1 MAYPT
6 VSAPYGLKP
15 INLIGGQVFAGATR
29 QRRIASSAS
38 SIGFGDPIKF
48 ASDGTVVVTTET
60 TTPPATGFAGVFLGC
75 TFVSSVTGQPTWSQ
89 SWTSG
94 TSIKA
99 NTFIYAYVCED
110 PDQLFQ
116 VAVVTGTT
124 VVSTTTGLTYTNVN
138 NNVALVANTLNTTS
152 GDSRQ
157 AILLSSADVT
167 ATLPLRIVDLVPD
180 TAFDYGGTTYYP
192 EAIVK
197 FNAPYVVPSSGTA
210 TVTGGHAYYNPVG
223 L

>member
-6 VSAPYGLKP
+6 VSKPYGLKP

-29 QRRIASSAS
+29 QRRIASGAS
-38 SIGFGDPIKF
+38 SIGFGDPVIF
-48 ASDGTVVVTTET
+48 VNDGTIAVSVST
-60 TTPPATGFAGVFLGC
+60 TTAPATGFAGVFLGC
-75 TFVSSVTGQPTWSQ
+75 QFVSAVTGQPTWSQ

-94 TSIKA
+94 TAVKA

-116 VAVVTGTT
+116 VVGVSGTT
-124 VVSTTTGLTYTNVN
+124 VVPTNNGLTYSNIN
-138 NNVALVANTLNTTS
+138 NNVALVANLLNTNT
-152 GDSRQ
+152 GDSQ
-157 AILLSSADVT
+157 QGILYTSANVT
-167 ATLPLRIVDLVPD
+167 AALPLRIVDLVPD
-180 TAFDYGGTTYYP
+180 TAFVSGGVTYFP

-197 FNAPYVVPSSGTA
+197 FNMPNITGSAFL
-210 TVTGGHAYYNPVG
+210 GGHAYYNPTG

>member
-6 VSAPYGLKP
+6 VSAPYGLRP

-29 QRRIASSAS
+29 QRRIASGAA
-38 SIGFGDPIKF
+38 SIGFGDPVIF
-48 ASDGTVVVTTET
+48 VNDGTIAISTSTTAA
-60 TTPPATGFAGVFLGC
+60 PATGFAGVFLGC
-75 TFVSSVTGQPTWSQ
+75 QFVSSVTGQPTWSQ
-89 SWTSG
+89 SWISG
-94 TSIKA
+94 TSVKA

-124 VVSTTTGLTYTNVN
+124 VVSTTTGLTYTNIN
-138 NNVALVANTLNTTS
+138 NNAALVANTLNTTT
-152 GDSRQ
+152 GDSQQ

-167 ATLPLRIVDLVPD
+167 ASLPIRIVDLVPD
-180 TAFDYGGTTYYP
+180 TAFTYSGTLYFP

-197 FNAPYVVPSSGTA
+197 FNMPNISGSTFL
-210 TVTGGHAYYNPVG
+210 GGHAYYNPTG